1 MRFHWWL
8 VVCLC
13 WFVISTARSA
23 DTDKQPQ
30 NSESEDENNELDQS
44 AGDRVETISSDIKF
58 NSWNELYDYL
68 KELEDE
74 IASADEAQG
83 EVDDEKPAIRLQ
95 LMTDG
100 DALTLDD
107 DGNDDNDQVVVQ
119 GTITEV
125 IREVPAPDL
134 SHKDEEEIE
143 KEQPKKNKEKGR
155 IMATEAE
162 WNFMQDNLILQGQ
175 VFETLKNLASKDSQ
189 DDQLP
194 KGKQQE
200 MEIPEVD
207 LTEDQLKGKEMYEK
221 AKQITTL
228 TKANRRAAHDL
239 YQKAAELNYYPAR
252 EKVAWS
258 QLLGSSTSLDFETAR
273 KTMEELSKLGR
284 PDSQMVNNKYADK
297 C

>member
-239 YQKAAELNYYPAR
+239 YQKASELNYYPAR

-258 QLLGSSTSLDFETAR
+258 HLLGSSTSLDFETAR

>member
-1 MRFHWWL
+1 M
-8 VVCLC
+8 CLC

-155 IMATEAE
+155 IMATDAE

-258 QLLGSSTSLDFETAR
+258 HLLGSSTSLDFKTAR

>member
-1 MRFHWWL
+1 M
-8 VVCLC
+8 CLC

-239 YQKAAELNYYPAR
+239 YQKASELNYYPAR

-258 QLLGSSTSLDFETAR
+258 HLLGSSTSLDFETAR